1 MKYKTVGGKQK
12 RETYLYIYN
21 LQHVTETSLLSVQA
35 ELDNTL
41 YEHCNS
47 TPSPPVHDTS
57 LILNERVSIPK
68 LRGGKRERK
77 RERQRGIER
86 YRKRQRQRKREKAR
100 QKEEGRKGESK
111 LYVYS
116 NSNNNILINLGKRPC
131 RSPSICQ
138 LSTDHISFIRTK

>member
-77 RERQRGIER
+77 RERQRQRGIER
-86 YRKRQRQRKREKAR
+86 YRETKTEKERESKTERGRK
-100 QKEEGRKGESK
+100 EGRK
-111 LYVYS
+111 
-116 NSNNNILINLGKRPC
+116 
-131 RSPSICQ
+131 
-138 LSTDHISFIRTK
+138 

>member
-1 MKYKTVGGKQK
+1 MKYKTVGGKQE
-12 RETYLYIYN
+12 RERHIYIYN

-68 LRGGKRERK
+68 LRGGRKHREKERK
-77 RERQRGIER
+77 TETERESKTEGR
-86 YRKRQRQRKREKAR
+86 RK
-100 QKEEGRKGESK
+100 EGRK
-111 LYVYS
+111 
-116 NSNNNILINLGKRPC
+116 
-131 RSPSICQ
+131 
-138 LSTDHISFIRTK
+138 